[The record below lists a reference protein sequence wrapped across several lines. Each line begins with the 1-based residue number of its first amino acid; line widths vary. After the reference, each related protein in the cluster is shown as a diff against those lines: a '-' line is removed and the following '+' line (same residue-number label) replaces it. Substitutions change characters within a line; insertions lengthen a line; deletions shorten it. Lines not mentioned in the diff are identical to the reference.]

1 MENEASKVALR
12 ACILEEI
19 DEVAW
24 RRHALPHCGL
34 LPDYF
39 EHYWDLAEL
48 VHQYFD
54 EPFFKPVRSTEDQVK

>member
-1 MENEASKVALR
+1 MDKQQLQDK
-12 ACILEEI
+12 ILDEI
-19 DEVAW
+19 DDVVY
-24 RRHALPHCGL
+24 RYHVLPHSGL

-54 EPFFKPVRSTEDQVK
+54 EPFYKPVRSTQDQVK

>member
-1 MENEASKVALR
+1 MDKQQLQET
-12 ACILEEI
+12 ILDEI
-19 DEVAW
+19 DDVQW
-24 RRHALPHCGL
+24 RRHSLPHCGL